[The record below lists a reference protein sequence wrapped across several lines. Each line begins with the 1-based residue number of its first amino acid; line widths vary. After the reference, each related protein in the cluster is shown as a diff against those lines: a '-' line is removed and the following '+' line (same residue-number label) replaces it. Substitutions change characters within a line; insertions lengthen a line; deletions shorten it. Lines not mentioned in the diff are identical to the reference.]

1 MQRVIQFDTL
11 FTDGLYEAICGEA
24 VKKAMTLREAFL
36 AKGISMYGSSM
47 TNQQF
52 PILTDA
58 QKEALAKNFADP
70 EAVYWDVSHNNA
82 LYVFPDPDPEWCV
95 IMPLSMPSGDTRAM
109 KKIGKY
115 DGVATAYREKRWE
128 IKRRGMA
135 EIKLS
140 RKDRN

>member
-1 MQRVIQFDTL
+1 M
-11 FTDGLYEAICGEA
+11 TD
-24 VKKAMTLREAFL
+24 KKAVHVDR
-36 AKGISMYGSSM
+36 GIHQEVGKALSLEQY
-47 TNQQF
+47 
-52 PILTDA
+52 
-58 QKEALAKNFADP
+58 KALAKNFADP